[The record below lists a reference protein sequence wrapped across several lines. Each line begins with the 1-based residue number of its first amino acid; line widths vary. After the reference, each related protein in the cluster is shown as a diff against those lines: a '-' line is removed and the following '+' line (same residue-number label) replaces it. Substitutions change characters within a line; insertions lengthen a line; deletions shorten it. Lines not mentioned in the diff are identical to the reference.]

1 MKADDFIE
9 WLNFKSIEQPEFFF
23 YIDEISRLKNNNNC
37 SNTIAVRTFLKDKS
51 DILLQFL
58 DEYKEEIIILPNFI
72 QFLMVHYFRENIF
85 SATHYLLKYKLNDSY
100 IKKLEKEVSIFIE
113 YLYKN
118 KMYESI
124 CYFFHYP
131 DINRIITR
139 VKPLEQLESVNIH
152 SARDEDFKKFIKL
165 IKITNF

>member
-1 MKADDFIE
+1 M
-9 WLNFKSIEQPEFFF
+9 
-23 YIDEISRLKNNNNC
+23 RL
-37 SNTIAVRTFLKDKS
+37 IHV
-51 DILLQFL
+51 QFL